1 MVDFAVRLNLG
12 RPGLLRQG
20 GRVASI
26 RGVHRIGE
34 DGERLIPLAALDV
47 DVRQLT
53 RDAATLSRK
62 APRGEDLQR
71 RPVGLDGAV
80 QIRGTV
86 AVDPLRIG
94 STEVSLPAGPG
105 VRIPLPVPN
114 GE

>member
-34 DGERLIPLAALDV
+34 DGERAIPLAALDIH
-47 DVRQLT
+47 VRKII
-53 RDAATLSRK
+53 RDAATVSGK
-62 APRGEDLQR
+62 ALRGENFL
-71 RPVGLDGAV
+71 RPFVGFDGPV
-80 QIRGTV
+80 QIRWTV
-86 AVDPLRIG
+86 PVDAVRIG
-94 STEVSLPAGPG
+94 DPEVSLPAGPG